1 MPYLVRFAYFLQNWK
16 FYNKI
21 KEASYNLLENQS
33 FKYRKLVDYTMIFL
47 ILSTVAIIIYDT
59 KNDVPPLFILYDDIV
74 LGIFVLEYII
84 RLWICS
90 DSKGIIIR
98 DYNKSEFLGKEYSSF
113 LSIKSLL
120 KEKILYAI
128 TPLAIID
135 LLSILP
141 GYRFLK
147 VFRIFRIFK
156 ILRYTK
162 SINQFTNIL
171 KERKFEFIILFSLSA
186 LMVFISSSVI
196 YVAEAMDDRSKVN
209 TFFDAIYWSVITIA
223 TVGYGDIVPVTF
235 EGKAVALLLVVSS
248 LGIIAFSTSI
258 FTTSFTQKM
267 FELKK
272 NRDLGKIKNLK
283 NYCVICGYGKIG
295 QIVAQRLIES
305 GDNVVVIDKDH
316 TKIELARL
324 KNIIAL
330 HLDATKS
337 ETLVSIGVGSQNISS
352 ILCLT
357 DSESVNLYIS
367 LGVRYLNKDV
377 MVVASIDNKSTYKKF
392 LLAGVNHIIYPYE
405 AMAKMGIEYMNNPI
419 AYEALYTTLFGK
431 EDAFLEE
438 VYVKKGTFLDGKKIS
453 SINFKSYK
461 LIVFGVLRDKDFTF
475 NPSKNFVLTH
485 GDKLMLIG
493 YKESIEYFNTLVR
506 R

>member
-1 MPYLVRFAYFLQNWK
+1 MPYIVKFAYYLQSK
-16 FYNKI
+16 KSYNELKDFCF
-21 KEASYNLLENQS
+21 NLLENQS
-33 FKYRKLVDYTMIFL
+33 FRYRRLVDFSMIFL
-47 ILSTVAIIIYDT
+47 ILSSVAIIIYDT
-59 KNDVPPLFILYDDIV
+59 KHDLLPIFVLYDDVV
-74 LGIFVLEYII
+74 LGIFVVEYII

-98 DYNKSEFLGKEYSSF
+98 DYNKSEFLGKPYSSF
-113 LSIKSLL
+113 VSIKSVL
-120 KEKILYAI
+120 KEKFLYVI

-295 QIVAQRLIES
+295 QIVAQRLIEN
-305 GDNVVVIDKDH
+305 GDNVVVVDNDH

-337 ETLVSIGVGSQNISS
+337 ETLVSIGVGGKNISS

-357 DSESVNLYIS
+357 DSEAVNLYIS

-377 MVVASIDNKSTYKKF
+377 MVVASIDNQSTYKKF

-405 AMAKMGIEYMNNPI
+405 AMAKMGIEYMNHPI

-453 SINFKSYK
+453 NINFKSYK
-461 LIVFGVLRDKDFTF
+461 LIVFGVLRNKDFTF
-475 NPSKNFVLTH
+475 NPSKNFVLAH

>member
-1 MPYLVRFAYFLQNWK
+1 
-16 FYNKI
+16 
-21 KEASYNLLENQS
+21 
-33 FKYRKLVDYTMIFL
+33 
-47 ILSTVAIIIYDT
+47 
-59 KNDVPPLFILYDDIV
+59 
-74 LGIFVLEYII
+74 
-84 RLWICS
+84 
-90 DSKGIIIR
+90 
-98 DYNKSEFLGKEYSSF
+98 
-113 LSIKSLL
+113 
-120 KEKILYAI
+120 
-128 TPLAIID
+128 
-135 LLSILP
+135 
-141 GYRFLK
+141 
-147 VFRIFRIFK
+147 
-156 ILRYTK
+156 
-162 SINQFTNIL
+162 
-171 KERKFEFIILFSLSA
+171 
-186 LMVFISSSVI
+186 
-196 YVAEAMDDRSKVN
+196 VAEAMDDRSKVN

-295 QIVAQRLIES
+295 QIVAQRLIEN
-305 GDNVVVIDKDH
+305 GDNVVVVDNDH
-316 TKIELARL
+316 TKVELARL

-330 HLDATKS
+330 NLDATKS
-337 ETLVSIGVGSQNISS
+337 ETLVSIGVGGNNISS

-357 DSESVNLYIS
+357 DSEAVNLYIS

-405 AMAKMGIEYMNNPI
+405 AMAKMGIEYMNHPI

-438 VYVKKGTFLDGKKIS
+438 VYVKKGTFLDGKNIS
-453 SINFKSYK
+453 NINFKSYK
-461 LIVFGVLRDKDFTF
+461 LIVFGVLRNKDFTF
-475 NPSKNFVLTH
+475 NPSKNFVLAH